1 MKTAIKY
8 IIAYSMWIID
18 LGLALW
24 LFFISRTALR
34 NLLLLFYKPGN
45 LTYGYRVDFIDKIFS
60 LVVGLGWLLFSIFS
74 EGYFRTGVNKEDL
87 PKRVARV
94 TGALLLCIFFVNL
107 ILFWL
112 PGPSSS
118 WLSWLILLVELG
130 GGIGLLVLAKTRFT
144 FKSN

>member
-94 TGALLLCIFFVNL
+94 TGALLF
-107 ILFWL
+107 
-112 PGPSSS
+112 
-118 WLSWLILLVELG
+118 
-130 GGIGLLVLAKTRFT
+130 
-144 FKSN
+144 